1 MTIQEIET
9 QLKAAKAAL
18 DDAGVDDDTKLDLEI
33 LILQLRKQ
41 MIIAGFDP
49 LKELSSVTVADLS
62 TLRDLV
68 AQVDTVI
75 KDEKQ
80 RVKIVQKI
88 VSTAKIGLK
97 AAGLPIPSE
106 GSGWLERTA
115 WPESAIDR

>member
-97 AAGLPIPSE
+97 AAGLPIPS
-106 GSGWLERTA
+106 
-115 WPESAIDR
+115 